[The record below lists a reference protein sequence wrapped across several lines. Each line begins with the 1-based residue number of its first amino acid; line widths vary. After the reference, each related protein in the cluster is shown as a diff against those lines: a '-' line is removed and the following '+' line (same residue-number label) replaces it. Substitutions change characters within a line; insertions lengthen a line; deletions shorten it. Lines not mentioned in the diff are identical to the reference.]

1 MATIIPT
8 EIKSE
13 IISLYEQGLSNLEIV
28 KAVNKSRHSVRSI
41 IDWHK
46 TKKYKLNVPKI
57 EICDYHKTITEMFQ
71 NGDSIN
77 EIWKKTGINKATI
90 HYHIGSGKSKYTGT
104 GVGGWNRNRKDS
116 QRPELIRKFEKH
128 EYHDIITELRNG
140 GMSYRD
146 ITHSTGI
153 SSATICYHLSSKWQG
168 GRAINPADKK
178 QPKYKRHGR
187 QNEITTQEELITKGF
202 EFKKIRN
209 LTIFEN
215 GEIFYN
221 KEQLNHLI
229 KREKRGS
236 VRDYLVVNIPLRK
249 GKFRLI
255 AVHRLVAMAF
265 IPNPNEFP
273 NVLHIDLNQRN
284 CHVDNLK
291 WGFPRTKDRR
301 TENIHK
307 IQPFLDTFD
316 YENAEH
322 MIRAVYDFLKTGNEA
337 PLRQVFLEEKK
348 YFRTVIA
355 NELYGKYLFRKFPL
369 AEEIF
374 EWCVDE
380 IISTISRGFYIPK
393 YLNNISFIIWCREGV
408 KLRTKTY
415 LSKKSKEST
424 YSESILYETMQE
436 SY

>member
-1 MATIIPT
+1 MATIIPA

-13 IISLYEQGLSNLEIV
+13 IISLYEQGFSNSEIV
-28 KAVNKSRHSVRSI
+28 KKCGQ
-41 IDWHK
+41 DWHRVRTILDRHK
-46 TKKYKLNVPKI
+46 LLNGVRESKKEEPKREDI
-57 EICDYHKTITEMFQ
+57 LSLKAQGCSVKDISQ
-71 NGDSIN
+71 
-77 EIWKKTGINKATI
+77 KTGASRWAIW
-90 HYHIGSGKSKYTGT
+90 YHTSPLSK
-104 GVGGWNRNRKDS
+104 K
-116 QRPELIRKFEKH
+116 QRSEKKETKNVITKEKPALIRRFERH
-128 EYHDIITELRNG
+128 EYHDIIMELHNG
-140 GMSYRD
+140 GMSQRD
-146 ITHSTGI
+146 IYYSTGI
-153 SSATICYHLSSKWQG
+153 DRATINHHLKG
-168 GRAINPADKK
+168 GFGRKRVVIVT
-178 QPKYKRHGR
+178 PKYKQHGR
-187 QNEITTQEELITKGF
+187 QNEITTQEELIAKGF

-215 GEIFYN
+215 GEVFFN
-221 KEQLNHLI
+221 GEQLPHLLR
-229 KREKRGS
+229 KYGGRNS
-236 VRDYLVVNIPLRK
+236 QCLNVNIPIKKDKYKQISLR
-249 GKFRLI
+249 
-255 AVHRLVAMAF
+255 RLVAMAF

-273 NVLHIDLNQRN
+273 CVLNIDLNFRN

-301 TENIHK
+301 TENVHK

-355 NELYGKYLFRKFPL
+355 NELYGKHLFRKFPL

-380 IISTISRGFYIPK
+380 IISVISRGFYIPK
-393 YLNNISFIIWCREGV
+393 YLYNASFIIWCREGM
-408 KLRTKTY
+408 KIRTKGY
-415 LSKKSKEST
+415 LSKKSKESS
-424 YSESILYETMQE
+424 YGESILYETMQE

>member
-1 MATIIPT
+1 MATIIPA

-13 IISLYEQGLSNLEIV
+13 IISLYEQGFSNPEIV
-28 KAVNKSRHSVRSI
+28 KKCGQDRRRVRTILDRHKLLNGVRESKKEEAKREDILSLKAQGCSVEDIS
-41 IDWHK
+41 
-46 TKKYKLNVPKI
+46 
-57 EICDYHKTITEMFQ
+57 Q
-71 NGDSIN
+71 
-77 EIWKKTGINKATI
+77 KTGATKWAIWYHTSPLSKKRKAE
-90 HYHIGSGKSKYTGT
+90 KQEVKE
-104 GVGGWNRNRKDS
+104 K
-116 QRPELIRKFEKH
+116 PALIRIFERH
-128 EYHDIITELRNG
+128 EYHDIIMELHNG
-140 GMSYRD
+140 GMSQRD
-146 ITHSTGI
+146 IYYSTGI
-153 SSATICYHLSSKWQG
+153 DRATINHHLKG
-168 GRAINPADKK
+168 GFGRKRAVIVE
-178 QPKYKRHGR
+178 PKYKQHGR
-187 QNEITTQEELITKGF
+187 QNEIITREELIAKGF

-209 LTIFEN
+209 LIIFEN

-221 KEQLNHLI
+221 GEQMPHCLRKYGKNRNSCCL
-229 KREKRGS
+229 S
-236 VRDYLVVNIPLRK
+236 VNIPL
-249 GKFRLI
+249 GKDKFKQI

-273 NVLHIDLNQRN
+273 NVLHIDLDQRN

-301 TENIHK
+301 TENVHK
-307 IQPFLDTFD
+307 IQLFLDTFD

-322 MIRAVYDFLKTGNEA
+322 MIRAVYDFLKTGNEN

-408 KLRTKTY
+408 KLRTKAY